1 MFELFE
7 AQMNYSGKPVSYRKI
22 HGYLRCITSTTECG
36 EIIPSSQIMPKGY
49 REYGEELDHLSIRIF
64 PEQKKK
70 HSKITE
76 KNQ

>member
-1 MFELFE
+1 
-7 AQMNYSGKPVSYRKI
+7 
-22 HGYLRCITSTTECG
+22 
-36 EIIPSSQIMPKGY
+36 MPKGY
-49 REYGEELDHLSIRIF
+49 REYGEELDYLSIRIF

>member
-7 AQMNYSGKPVSYRKI
+7 AQINYSGKPVSYRKI
-22 HGYLRCITSTTECG
+22 HGYFRRTTSATECG
-36 EIIPSSQIMPKGY
+36 GIMPSSQIMPKGY
-49 REYGEELDHLSIRIF
+49 REYGEELDYLSIRIF

-70 HSKITE
+70 LSKITE